1 MNPPIIEVIDLT
13 FDYPGFR
20 ALSSVSLRIEPGT
33 VTALVGP
40 NGAGKTTL
48 LRCIAALDT
57 PLSGTVR
64 VAGLDVYESPREVHR
79 LMGFLSDNFGLYGD
93 LTVAQGLE
101 YAARSQGLA
110 AKDVA
115 LAVKTTAGRMG
126 LGDKLQHLAS
136 TLSRGQRQ
144 RLAIGQAI
152 IHSPQVLLLDE
163 PASGLDPEARSAL
176 AGVFKALQAQGMT
189 LLVSSHIL
197 AELDE
202 YSTHMLALN
211 QGRVLEHRALGMAA
225 LPDATGAP
233 ARRFN
238 LAFAHSAEPV
248 AAWLADRTSAWDG
261 SRESHGLDGLAGPSK
276 LAPDVPPSAAAS
288 AHWDALQRVRNSVTV
303 LRVERNTLEITLRG
317 DVTAQAALVSA
328 CVAAGHQLAMMA
340 PVTENLQQSYLK
352 SLEAERSAERSAEHL
367 AGNLEE
373 SASSNPGKAQP

>member
-1 MNPPIIEVIDLT
+1 MQRPSVDRQGTGLNAPIIEVIDLT

-20 ALSSVSLRIEPGT
+20 ALTTVNLSIEQGT

-64 VAGLDVYESPREVHR
+64 VAGHDVYESPREVHQ
-79 LMGFLSDNFGLYGD
+79 LMGYLSDSFGLYSG

-110 AKDVA
+110 AQDVA
-115 LAVKTTAGRMG
+115 GAITTTAQRMG
-126 LGDKLQHLAS
+126 LGDKLQNLAS

-163 PASGLDPEARSAL
+163 PASGLDPEARGAL
-176 AGVFKALQAQGMT
+176 ASVFKALQAQGMT

-211 QGRVLEHRALGMAA
+211 QGRVLEHRSLGLATPASAVGASGAA
-225 LPDATGAP
+225 ERLL
-233 ARRFN
+233 RLEFV
-238 LAFAHSAEPV
+238 HSAESV
-248 AAWLADRTSAWDG
+248 ASWLANQVNVTLRRID
-261 SRESHGLDGLAGPSK
+261 
-276 LAPDVPPSAAAS
+276 AS
-288 AHWDALQRVRNSVTV
+288 G
-303 LRVERNTLEITLRG
+303 LEIGLRG
-317 DVTAQAALVSA
+317 DASAQAALVSA
-328 CVAAGHQLAMMA
+328 CVAAGYPLTVVA
-340 PVTENLQQSYLK
+340 PITENLQQSYLK
-352 SLEAERSAERSAEHL
+352 SLEAERSAKRD
-367 AGNLEE
+367 
-373 SASSNPGKAQP
+373 SSTPGKTQP

>member
-1 MNPPIIEVIDLT
+1 MNPPIIEVNDLT

-20 ALSSVSLRIEPGT
+20 ALSQVSLRIEPGT

-57 PLSGTVR
+57 PLAGAVR
-64 VAGLDVYESPREVHR
+64 VAGYDVYESPREVHQ
-79 LMGFLSDNFGLYGD
+79 LMGYLSDSFGLYSE

-110 AKDVA
+110 AQAVA
-115 LAVKTTAGRMG
+115 LAVKTTAERMG
-126 LGDKLQHLAS
+126 LGDKLKNLAS

-163 PASGLDPEARSAL
+163 PASGLDPEARGAL
-176 AGVFKALQAQGMT
+176 ASVFKALQAQGMT

-211 QGRVLEHRALGMAA
+211 QGRVLEHRALGQAV
-225 LPDATGAP
+225 PNGATGA
-233 ARRFN
+233 
-238 LAFAHSAEPV
+238 AERLLRLEFVQNPESV
-248 AAWLADRTSAWDG
+248 ASWLANQANVSLRRIDA
-261 SRESHGLDGLAGPSK
+261 DGL
-276 LAPDVPPSAAAS
+276 
-288 AHWDALQRVRNSVTV
+288 
-303 LRVERNTLEITLRG
+303 EISLRG
-317 DVTAQAALVSA
+317 DASAQAALVSA
-328 CVAAGHQLAMMA
+328 CVAAGYPLMVIA

-352 SLEAERSAERSAEHL
+352 SLEAERMQSLL
-367 AGNLEE
+367 A
-373 SASSNPGKAQP
+373 KAAP

>member
-1 MNPPIIEVIDLT
+1 MNPPIIEVTDLT

-20 ALSSVSLRIEPGT
+20 ALEQVSLRIEPGT

-64 VAGLDVYESPREVHR
+64 VAGHDVYESPREVHR
-79 LMGFLSDNFGLYGD
+79 LMGYLSDSFGLYSE

-110 AKDVA
+110 PADVA
-115 LAVKTTAGRMG
+115 QAVQTTAQRMG
-126 LGDKLQHLAS
+126 LGDKLQKLAS

-152 IHSPQVLLLDE
+152 IHAPQVLLLDE
-163 PASGLDPEARSAL
+163 PASGLDPEARGAL
-176 AGVFKALQAQGMT
+176 ASVFKALQAQGMS

-202 YSTHMLALN
+202 YSTHMLALH
-211 QGRVLEHRALGMAA
+211 QGRVLEHRALGLAGSA
-225 LPDATGAP
+225 NAPGAP
-233 ARRFN
+233 ERRFK
-238 LAFAHSAEPV
+238 LEFVHSAEPV
-248 AAWLADRTSAWDG
+248 AAWLANRTSLWDG
-261 SRESHGLDGLAGPSK
+261 PQADQGQGGQRAD
-276 LAPDVPPSAAAS
+276 APPGVPN
-288 AHWDALQRVRNSVTV
+288 HVRNSVQV
-303 LRVERNTLEITLRG
+303 LRVDRNTLEISLRG
-317 DVTAQAALVSA
+317 DVTQQAALVSA
-328 CVAAGHQLAMMA
+328 CVAAGHQLAAIA

-352 SLEAERSAERSAEHL
+352 SLEAERSAERASAT
-367 AGNLEE
+367 
-373 SASSNPGKAQP
+373 PRKMQP

>member
-1 MNPPIIEVIDLT
+1 MLSELLQLAQGTRLTKPIIEVIDLT

-20 ALSSVSLRIEPGT
+20 ALERVSLKIEPGT

-64 VAGLDVYESPREVHR
+64 VAGLDVHESPRAVHAM
-79 LMGFLSDNFGLYGD
+79 MGYLSDSFGLYSD

-110 AKDVA
+110 VEAVPNAVTSTAKR
-115 LAVKTTAGRMG
+115 LG
-126 LGDKLQHLAS
+126 LGDKLQNLAS

-163 PASGLDPEARSAL
+163 PASGLDPEARGAL
-176 AGVFKALQAQGMT
+176 ASVFKALQSQGMT

-211 QGRVLEHRALGMAA
+211 QGRVLEHRALRDV
-225 LPDATGAP
+225 PVTGAGP
-233 ARRFN
+233 AAERALRLEFV
-238 LAFAHSAEPV
+238 HSADSV
-248 AAWLADRTSAWDG
+248 TSWLANQLNVTLRRVDSN
-261 SRESHGLDGLAGPSK
+261 
-276 LAPDVPPSAAAS
+276 
-288 AHWDALQRVRNSVTV
+288 ALEVS
-303 LRVERNTLEITLRG
+303 LRG
-317 DVTAQAALVSA
+317 DAAAQAALVSA
-328 CVAAGHQLAMMA
+328 CVAAGHQLTVIA
-340 PVTENLQQSYLK
+340 PITENLQQSYLK
-352 SLEAERSAERSAEHL
+352 SLA
-367 AGNLEE
+367 
-373 SASSNPGKAQP
+373 AQRTAAARNGARA

>member
-20 ALSSVSLRIEPGT
+20 ALAQVSLRIEPGT

-64 VAGLDVYESPREVHR
+64 VAGHDVYESPREVHA
-79 LMGFLSDNFGLYGD
+79 LMGYLSDSFGLYSE

-110 AKDVA
+110 TEAVAK
-115 LAVKTTAGRMG
+115 AVQTTAERMG
-126 LGDKLQHLAS
+126 LGDKSQKLAS

-163 PASGLDPEARSAL
+163 PASGLDPEARGAL

-197 AELDE
+197 AELDA

-211 QGRVLEHRALGMAA
+211 QGRVLEHRALGGATAA
-225 LPDATGAP
+225 SAGAP
-233 ARRFN
+233 AERLLRLEFV
-238 LAFAHSAEPV
+238 HSAESV
-248 AAWLADRTSAWDG
+248 ASWLANQVNVTLRHID
-261 SRESHGLDGLAGPSK
+261 
-276 LAPDVPPSAAAS
+276 AS
-288 AHWDALQRVRNSVTV
+288 G
-303 LRVERNTLEITLRG
+303 LEISLRG
-317 DVTAQAALVSA
+317 DAAAQAALVSA
-328 CVAAGHQLAMMA
+328 CVAAGYPLTVVA

-352 SLEAERSAERSAEHL
+352 SLEAERSSERDSKSAD
-367 AGNLEE
+367 
-373 SASSNPGKAQP
+373 KAQP

>member
-1 MNPPIIEVIDLT
+1 MESAPVLRPAQQVCLQGDDLNPAIIEVSDLT

-20 ALSSVSLRIEPGT
+20 ALERVSLSIAPGT

-79 LMGFLSDNFGLYGD
+79 LMGYLSDSFGLYSD

-110 AKDVA
+110 SAAVA
-115 LAVKTTAGRMG
+115 QAVQSTAQRLGLA
-126 LGDKLQHLAS
+126 DKLGNLAS
-136 TLSRGQRQ
+136 ALSRGQRQ

-152 IHSPQVLLLDE
+152 IHAPQVLLLDE
-163 PASGLDPEARSAL
+163 PASGLDPEARSSL
-176 AGVFKALQAQGMT
+176 AQVFKALQAQGMS

-202 YSTHMLALN
+202 YSTHMLALDR
-211 QGRVLEHRALGMAA
+211 GRVLEHRSLSPSGFNGDSGASGGPAERL
-225 LPDATGAP
+225 LRLEFIAP
-233 ARRFN
+233 AG
-238 LAFAHSAEPV
+238 AV
-248 AAWLADRTSAWDG
+248 APWLR
-261 SRESHGLDGLAGPSK
+261 
-276 LAPDVPPSAAAS
+276 
-288 AHWDALQRVRNSVTV
+288 LQTGVRIE
-303 LRVERNTLEITLRG
+303 RVESDSVEIG
-317 DVTAQAALVSA
+317 FSGSAQAQAALVGA
-328 CVAAGHQLAMMA
+328 CVAAGHGLSVIA

-352 SLEAERSAERSAEHL
+352 SLRAGRAAQTRQEARL
-367 AGNLEE
+367 
-373 SASSNPGKAQP
+373 

>member
-1 MNPPIIEVIDLT
+1 MRTAIIEVTDLT

-20 ALSSVSLRIEPGT
+20 ALEHVSLRIAPGT

-64 VAGLDVYESPREVHR
+64 VAGHDVYESPRSVHQ
-79 LMGFLSDNFGLYGD
+79 LMGYLSDSFGLYSD

-110 AKDVA
+110 ATDVA
-115 LAVKTTAGRMG
+115 QAVALTAGRMG
-126 LGDKLQHLAS
+126 LADKLQNLAR

-163 PASGLDPEARSAL
+163 PASGLDPEARGAL
-176 AGVFKALQAQGMT
+176 ASVFKALQAQGMT

-211 QGRVLEHRALGMAA
+211 HGRVLEHRALAGS
-225 LPDATGAP
+225 LPMDAGNLP
-233 ARRFN
+233 ERMLR
-238 LAFAHSAEPV
+238 LAFTHDAAPV
-248 AAWLADRTSAWDG
+248 AVWLTG
-261 SRESHGLDGLAGPSK
+261 T
-276 LAPDVPPSAAAS
+276 AS
-288 AHWDALQRVRNSVTV
+288 AVDNAGVPAHGQQQSDINKKVRVI
-303 LRVERNTLEITLRG
+303 RVDGHTLDIGLRG
-317 DVTAQAALVSA
+317 DASAQAELVSA
-328 CVAAGHQLAMMA
+328 CVAAGHRLTVIA

-352 SLEAERSAERSAEHL
+352 SLEAERALQR
-367 AGNLEE
+367 
-373 SASSNPGKAQP
+373 PGHRKTQP

>member
-1 MNPPIIEVIDLT
+1 MSTAIIEVTGLT

-20 ALSSVSLRIEPGT
+20 ALDNVTLSMAPGT

-48 LRCIAALDT
+48 LRCIAALET
-57 PLSGTVR
+57 PLSGSVR

-79 LMGFLSDNFGLYGD
+79 LMGYLSDSFGLYSE

-110 AKDVA
+110 SAAVA
-115 LAVKTTAGRMG
+115 QAVQDTARRMG
-126 LGDKLQHLAS
+126 LADKLGKAAS

-163 PASGLDPEARSAL
+163 PASGLDPEARSSL
-176 AGVFKALQAQGMT
+176 AHVFKALQAQGMS

-202 YSTHMLALN
+202 YSTHMLALDR
-211 QGRVLEHRALGMAA
+211 GRVLEHRALSPGAHVVSA
-225 LPDATGAP
+225 SGAP
-233 ARRFN
+233 TERLLRLEFAQGAQAA
-238 LAFAHSAEPV
+238 AF
-248 AAWLADRTSAWDG
+248 WLG
-261 SRESHGLDGLAGPSK
+261 SQPGVRVSRAESHGVEIGFTG
-276 LAPDVPPSAAAS
+276 
-288 AHWDALQRVRNSVTV
+288 DAQ
-303 LRVERNTLEITLRG
+303 
-317 DVTAQAALVSA
+317 AQAALVA
-328 CVAAGHQLAMMA
+328 TCVMAGHALSLIA

-352 SLEAERSAERSAEHL
+352 SLQ
-367 AGNLEE
+367 AGRDANKTKEVSL
-373 SASSNPGKAQP
+373 